1 MTSRESELTMT
12 ETQMTPTR
20 TDQVDHEPLLQIEN
34 LKVEYLAGRGSV
46 RAVDGVS
53 FTIGKG
59 EVIGLAGESGC
70 GKSTVAQAIM
80 RILQPPAIIT
90 GGQIIFEGKDVLGMS
105 DRELRKFR
113 WDGVSMVFQ
122 SAMNSLNPVATIGS
136 QIIDGIEAHRRVS
149 DAEGRK
155 MASELLEI
163 VGIERDR
170 IDSYPHQL
178 SGGMRQ
184 RAVIA
189 IALALQP
196 PLMIMD
202 EPTTA
207 LDVVVQR
214 EILAKI
220 TELKEKFGFSIL
232 FITHDMS
239 LLVEISDRIAI
250 MYAGEIVEMAP
261 SRELFEHSL
270 HPYTE
275 GLMGSFPALT
285 GPRKRLEGIPGSPP
299 DLISPPPGC
308 RFHPRC
314 PKRMLI
320 CDQARPRLADARPH
334 HEVACHLH
342 EVSRPDHYDPALLE
356 PHPLT
361 VLRQQAQAAQEPER
375 SLS

>member
-1 MTSRESELTMT
+1 MASTSIVTINNVPRQREELL
-12 ETQMTPTR
+12 R
-20 TDQVDHEPLLQIEN
+20 VEN
-34 LKVEYLAGRGSV
+34 LSVEYLAARGSV
-46 RAVDGVS
+46 RAVDNVS
-53 FTIGKG
+53 LTIGKG
-59 EVIGLAGESGC
+59 EVIGLAGESGS
-70 GKSTVAQAIM
+70 GKSTIAQAIL

-90 GGQIIFEGKDVLGMS
+90 GGRVIFEGRDILDMS
-105 DRELRKFR
+105 DRELEKFR
-113 WDGVSMVFQ
+113 WDEVSMVFQ
-122 SAMNSLNPVATIGS
+122 SAMNSLNPVSTIGQ
-136 QIIDGIEAHRRVS
+136 QIIDGILAHRKIS
-149 DAEGRK
+149 DSQARQQAAE
-155 MASELLEI
+155 MLEI
-163 VGIERDR
+163 VGIEKDR

-220 TELKEKFGFSIL
+220 TELKQRFGFSIL

-250 MYAGEIVEMAP
+250 MYGGEIIEMAP
-261 SRELFEHSL
+261 SRELFEEPL

-285 GPRKRLEGIPGSPP
+285 GPRKPLEGIPGSPP

-314 PKRMLI
+314 PKRFEPCDHIHPKLI
-320 CDQARPRLADARPH
+320 EARPNRW
-334 HEVACHLH
+334 VACHLH
-342 EVSRPDHYDPALLE
+342 PGPTHVAHSTEVSHE
-356 PHPLT
+356 
-361 VLRQQAQAAQEPER
+361 Q
-375 SLS
+375 

>member
-1 MTSRESELTMT
+1 MT
-12 ETQMTPTR
+12 EVREQNAPAKER
-20 TDQVDHEPLLQIEN
+20 RKALEPLLRIEN

-46 RAVDGVS
+46 RAVDGVT
-53 FTIGKG
+53 FTVGKG

-80 RILQPPAIIT
+80 RILQPPAVIT
-90 GGQIIFEGKDVLGMS
+90 GGQVIFEGRDILSMS
-105 DRELRKFR
+105 DSEIRKFR

-122 SAMNSLNPVATIGS
+122 SAMNSLNPVATVGD
-136 QIIDGIEAHRRVS
+136 QIIDGIQAHRKVS
-149 DAEGRK
+149 DSEARN

-163 VGIERDR
+163 VGIERER

-220 TELKEKFGFSIL
+220 TELKEKFGFSII

-250 MYAGEIVEMAP
+250 MYAGEIIEMSD
-261 SRELFEHSL
+261 SRELFETPL

-285 GPRKRLEGIPGSPP
+285 GPRRRLEGIPGSPP
-299 DLISPPPGC
+299 DLISPPSGC

-314 PKRMLI
+314 PKRMMI
-320 CDQARPRLADARPH
+320 CDGPRPQLGEERPDH
-334 HEVACHLH
+334 QVRCHLYA
-342 EVSRPDHYDPALLE
+342 VSRPDRVEPSQLE
-356 PHPLT
+356 PHP
-361 VLRQQAQAAQEPER
+361 QALVRRETER
-375 SLS
+375 SVS

>member
-1 MTSRESELTMT
+1 MTDVRGHAAPTKDLP
-12 ETQMTPTR
+12 ETR
-20 TDQVDHEPLLQIEN
+20 EPLMRIEN

-46 RAVDGVS
+46 RAVDGVT

-90 GGQIIFEGKDVLGMS
+90 GGQIIFEGRDVLEMN

-122 SAMNSLNPVATIGS
+122 SAMNSLNPVATIGD
-136 QIIDGIEAHRRVS
+136 QIIDGILAHEKVS
-149 DAEGRK
+149 DKEARR

-220 TELKEKFGFSIL
+220 TELKERFGFSII

-250 MYAGEIVEMAP
+250 MYAGQIIEMSR
-261 SRELFEHSL
+261 SRELFESPL

-285 GPRKRLEGIPGSPP
+285 GERRKLEGIPGSPP
-299 DLISPPPGC
+299 DLISPPSGC

-320 CDQARPRLADARPH
+320 CDQMRPRLGEESPGHQVR
-334 HEVACHLH
+334 CHLY
-342 EVSRPDHYDPALLE
+342 EVSRPEGVDPSMLE
-356 PHPLT
+356 PHP
-361 VLRQQAQAAQEPER
+361 QALAPQEAER
-375 SLS
+375 SVS

>member
-1 MTSRESELTMT
+1 MTTRERDISPAQTSSGER
-12 ETQMTPTR
+12 E
-20 TDQVDHEPLLQIEN
+20 VLLRIEN

-53 FTIGKG
+53 FTIGRG

-70 GKSTVAQAIM
+70 GKSTIAQAIM

-90 GGQIIFEGKDVLGMS
+90 GGEVMFDGKDILAMS
-105 DRELRKFR
+105 DRELQKYR

-122 SAMNSLNPVATIGS
+122 SAMNSLNPVATIGD
-136 QIIDGIEAHRRVS
+136 QIIDGIQAHRKVS
-149 DAEGRK
+149 DREARD

-163 VGIERDR
+163 VGIERER

-220 TELKEKFGFSIL
+220 TELRHKFGFSII

-250 MYAGEIVEMAP
+250 MYAGQIVEMSQA
-261 SRELFEHSL
+261 RELFDNSL
-270 HPYTE
+270 HPYTD
-275 GLMGSFPALT
+275 GLMESFPALT
-285 GPRKRLEGIPGSPP
+285 GPRKKLEGIPGSPP
-299 DLISPPPGC
+299 DLISPPSGC

-320 CDQARPRLADARPH
+320 CDQVVPILGEELPG
-334 HEVACHLH
+334 HEVRCHLH
-342 EVSRPDHYDPALLE
+342 EASRPEHYDPALLE
-356 PHPLT
+356 PHPQAL
-361 VLRQQAQAAQEPER
+361 LRQRVLAGDNPER
-375 SLS
+375 SVS

>member
-1 MTSRESELTMT
+1 MTTT
-12 ETQMTPTR
+12 KGQTTPASNAAPGS
-20 TDQVDHEPLLQIEN
+20 DVLLRIEN

-53 FTIGKG
+53 FTIHRG

-90 GGQIIFEGKDVLGMS
+90 GGEIIFEGRDVLQMN

-122 SAMNSLNPVATIGS
+122 SAMNSLNPVATIGD
-136 QIIDGIEAHRRVS
+136 QIIDGIQAHKKVS
-149 DAEGRK
+149 NTEGRE
-155 MASELLEI
+155 MAAELLEI

-220 TELKEKFGFSIL
+220 GELKERFGFSII

-250 MYAGEIVEMAP
+250 MYAGQIIEMSN
-261 SRELFEHSL
+261 SRELFETPL

-285 GPRKRLEGIPGSPP
+285 GPRRKLEGIPGSPP
-299 DLISPPPGC
+299 DLISPPSGC

-314 PKRMLI
+314 PKRMLM
-320 CDQARPRLADARPH
+320 CDRVRPQLGEHSPGHQVR
-334 HEVACHLH
+334 CHLY
-342 EVSRPDHYDPALLE
+342 EVSRPHRVEPSDLE
-356 PHPLT
+356 PHPQAIA
-361 VLRQQAQAAQEPER
+361 RQGHESER
-375 SLS
+375 SVS

>member
-1 MTSRESELTMT
+1 MTIANQQNVATPVARE
-12 ETQMTPTR
+12 
-20 TDQVDHEPLLQIEN
+20 DLLRIEH

-46 RAVDGVS
+46 RAVDDVTFS
-53 FTIGKG
+53 VGKG
-59 EVIGLAGESGC
+59 EVIGLAGESGS
-70 GKSTVAQAIM
+70 GKSTIAQAIL

-90 GGQIIFEGKDVLGMS
+90 GGHVYFEGKDVLAMS
-105 DRELRKFR
+105 DRQLRDFR
-113 WDGVSMVFQ
+113 WEGVSMVFQ
-122 SAMNSLNPVATIGS
+122 SAMNSLSPVATIGM
-136 QIIDGIEAHRRVS
+136 QIVDGIQAHRKVS
-149 DAEGRK
+149 DSEARR
-155 MASELLEI
+155 MAAELLEI
-163 VGIERDR
+163 VGIEGNR

-220 TELKEKFGFSIL
+220 TELKEQFGFSIL

-250 MYAGEIVEMAP
+250 MYAGEIIEMAP
-261 SRELFEHSL
+261 SRELFEHPL
-270 HPYTE
+270 HPYTQ
-275 GLMGSFPALT
+275 GLMESFPALT
-285 GPRKRLEGIPGSPP
+285 GPRRKLEGIPGSPP
-299 DLISPPPGC
+299 DLISPPSGC

-314 PKRMLI
+314 PKRFGP
-320 CDQARPRLADARPH
+320 CDSVRTKLVEVRPGHL
-334 HEVACHLH
+334 VACHLYAEEFASAIQRDAPRS
-342 EVSRPDHYDPALLE
+342 EVADG
-356 PHPLT
+356 
-361 VLRQQAQAAQEPER
+361 Q
-375 SLS
+375 

>member
-1 MTSRESELTMT
+1 MTMT
-12 ETQMTPTR
+12 NGKTTPVEMTPTGR
-20 TDQVDHEPLLQIEN
+20 EVLLRIEN

-46 RAVDGVS
+46 RAVDGVT
-53 FTIGKG
+53 FTVGKG

-70 GKSTVAQAIM
+70 GKSTIAQSIM
-80 RILQPPAIIT
+80 RTLGPPAIIT
-90 GGQIIFEGKDVLGMS
+90 GGEIVFEGKDVLAMN
-105 DRELRKFR
+105 DREIRKFR
-113 WDGVSMVFQ
+113 WDSVSMVFQ
-122 SAMNSLNPVATIGS
+122 SAMNSLNPVATIGD
-136 QIIDGIEAHRRVS
+136 QIIDGIMAHRKIT
-149 DAEGRK
+149 DAEARN
-155 MASELLEI
+155 MASDLLEI
-163 VGIERDR
+163 VGIERER

-220 TELKEKFGFSIL
+220 TELREKFGFSII

-250 MYAGEIVEMAP
+250 MYAGQIVEMAKA
-261 SRELFEHSL
+261 RELFDTPL
-270 HPYTE
+270 HPYTD
-275 GLMGSFPALT
+275 GLMGSFPSLT
-285 GPRKRLEGIPGSPP
+285 GPRKTLEGIPGAPP
-299 DLISPPPGC
+299 DLISPPSGC

-320 CDQARPRLADARPH
+320 CDKVLPKLGDEGHGHQVR
-334 HEVACHLH
+334 CHLH
-342 EVSRPDHYDPALLE
+342 ESSRPDRYDPALLE
-356 PHPLT
+356 PHPQT
-361 VLRQQAQAAQEPER
+361 VLRDQVRAGQNPER
-375 SLS
+375 SVS

>member
-1 MTSRESELTMT
+1 MTMT
-12 ETQMTPTR
+12 NGK
-20 TDQVDHEPLLQIEN
+20 TDQATARPAEREVLLRIEN

-46 RAVDGVS
+46 RAVDGVT
-53 FTIGKG
+53 FTVARG

-90 GGQIIFEGKDVLGMS
+90 GGEVIFQGKDVLAMS
-105 DRELRKFR
+105 DRELRAFR
-113 WDGVSMVFQ
+113 WDSVSMVFQ
-122 SAMNSLNPVATIGS
+122 SAMNSLNPVITIGE
-136 QIIDGIEAHRRVS
+136 QIIDGIQAHRKVS
-149 DAEGRK
+149 DREARE

-163 VGIERDR
+163 VGIERER

-220 TELKEKFGFSIL
+220 TELREKFGFSII

-250 MYAGEIVEMAP
+250 MYAGQIVEMAHA
-261 SRELFEHSL
+261 RELFELPL
-270 HPYTE
+270 HPYTD
-275 GLMGSFPALT
+275 GLMSSFPALT
-285 GPRKRLEGIPGSPP
+285 GPRRKLEGIPGSPP
-299 DLISPPPGC
+299 DLISPPSGC

-320 CDQARPRLADARPH
+320 CDQVDPILGEERPA
-334 HEVACHLH
+334 HEVRCFLH
-342 EVSRPDHYDPALLE
+342 EASRPEHYDPALLE
-356 PHPLT
+356 PHPQAI
-361 VLRQQAQAAQEPER
+361 LREKVTSGQDPER
-375 SLS
+375 NVS

>member
-1 MTSRESELTMT
+1 
-12 ETQMTPTR
+12 
-20 TDQVDHEPLLQIEN
+20 
-34 LKVEYLAGRGSV
+34 
-46 RAVDGVS
+46 
-53 FTIGKG
+53 
-59 EVIGLAGESGC
+59 
-70 GKSTVAQAIM
+70 
-80 RILQPPAIIT
+80 
-90 GGQIIFEGKDVLGMS
+90 
-105 DRELRKFR
+105 
-113 WDGVSMVFQ
+113 
-122 SAMNSLNPVATIGS
+122 MNSLNPVATIGD
-136 QIIDGIEAHRRVS
+136 QIIDGIQAHRRVS
-149 DAEGRK
+149 DQEGRNL
-155 MASELLEI
+155 ASELLEI

-220 TELKEKFGFSIL
+220 TELREKFGFSII

-250 MYAGEIVEMAP
+250 MYAGQIVEMAHA
-261 SRELFEHSL
+261 RELFETPL

-275 GLMGSFPALT
+275 GLMGSFPSLT
-285 GPRKRLEGIPGSPP
+285 GPRKTLEGIPGSPP
-299 DLISPPPGC
+299 DLISPPSGC

-320 CDQARPRLADARPH
+320 CDKAAPILGEEMPEHRVR
-334 HEVACHLH
+334 CHLH
-342 EVSRPDHYDPALLE
+342 EASRPASYDPALLE
-356 PHPLT
+356 PHPQT
-361 VLRQQAQAAQEPER
+361 VMRDQVRAGQNPER
-375 SLS
+375 SVS